1 MFGGLFQPMHLIII
15 LVIALV
21 VFGPSRLPEL
31 GKGIGK
37 GIRDFKKA
45 LSDDDK
51 DSSTEVKK
59 EAITEDSVEKKA

>member
-51 DSSTEVKK
+51 DSPAGVKK
-59 EAITEDSVEKKA
+59 EAIAEDSAEKKA

>member
-1 MFGGLFQPMHLIII
+1 MFRGLFQPMHLIII
-15 LVIALV
+15 LGIALV

-45 LSDDDK
+45 LSEDDK
-51 DSSTEVKK
+51 DSPSEVKK
-59 EAITEDSVEKKA
+59 EAIARDSAEKKA

>member
-1 MFGGLFQPMHLIII
+1 MHLIII

-51 DSSTEVKK
+51 DSPCGVKK
-59 EAITEDSVEKKA
+59 EAITEDSAEEKA